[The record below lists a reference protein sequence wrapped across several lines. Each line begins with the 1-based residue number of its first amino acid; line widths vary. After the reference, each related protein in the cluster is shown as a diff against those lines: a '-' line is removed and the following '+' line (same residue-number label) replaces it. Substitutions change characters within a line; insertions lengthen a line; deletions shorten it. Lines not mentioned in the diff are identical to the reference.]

1 MSSDGCCQSSKT
13 VGQAIA
19 DPGQAGQQ
27 DPLPASTGMRQAKDQ
42 RSQEQ
47 RKVFT
52 MTQIFQPAT
61 QAALDVA
68 AKQRLL
74 DQCHQQ
80 QIVEQPKPGGIRPFR
95 CPSDDTQQQR
105 TTQGQH
111 GTQG

>member
-1 MSSDGCCQSSKT
+1 MRRKMTLASAGEHRIGEQAEVQQVQAKMSSDGCCQSSKT

-61 QAALDVA
+61 QATLDIT

-80 QIVEQPKPGGIRPFR
+80 QIVQ
-95 CPSDDTQQQR
+95 
-105 TTQGQH
+105 
-111 GTQG
+111 